1 MSKYEEYEKIDIE
14 IGNRIR
20 EERLCNKLSQHD
32 LGIEI
37 GQANG
42 NQISKYEM
50 GKAVPAKTL
59 QKIAQ
64 ALDVDVVYLQTGKFD
79 SGAMIEMTHE
89 QQDYIV
95 RLLRLPVEY
104 QNRIFGAITNFEN
117 AEKAL
122 QF

>member
-1 MSKYEEYEKIDIE
+1 MSKYQKYDETDIE
-14 IGNRIR
+14 IGARIR
-20 EERLCNKLSQHD
+20 EERLRLKYSQHD

-50 GKAVPAKTL
+50 GKAIPIKTL
-59 QKIAQ
+59 QKIAK
-64 ALDVDVVYLQTGKFD
+64 ALNVNITYLQTGKVD
-79 SGAMIEMTHE
+79 TNSMVEMTCE

-95 RLLRLPVEY
+95 RLLSLPVEY
-104 QNRIFGAITNFEN
+104 QNKIFKAISSFED